1 MTCPASRGLLMG
13 SDKKKNLKCILFILM
28 NSLNNIVVDPQ
39 YMNILLECKM

>member
-13 SDKKKNLKCILFILM
+13 SDKKNLKCILFILM